1 MKQIILGTAGHIDH
15 GKTSLIKAVTGT
27 NTDRLKEEQL
37 RGITIELG
45 FASLDLPSGRHLGIV
60 DVPGHEKFV
69 KNMVAG
75 ATGIDMVVMVIA
87 ADEGVMPQTREHMEI
102 CSLLG
107 VEHGLV
113 ALTKID
119 MIDEE
124 WLELVEEDIREFV
137 AGTFLEDKS
146 IVPVSSA
153 NGEGIDT
160 FVAALDDLS
169 GQIPER
175 SSSNLFRLPV
185 DRVFTMKGFG
195 TVITG
200 SLMSGKVKVGDNVMI
215 YPSGIPSKVRGIQV
229 HGESVEAA
237 HSGMRTAINFQGLEK
252 ASIERGQVL
261 STANALLPSYMVDVS
276 LHYLESNKK
285 KIKNRSRVRLH
296 TGTSEIM
303 GNLILLEQEGLRP
316 GEDTVAQIRLDVP
329 VAVVR
334 DDRFVLRSYSPVR
347 TIGGGQV
354 LNPAPEKHKRFRPE
368 VVEGLKRLISDDL
381 EDVIAYHVMA
391 AGVRGVS
398 FSALMIMTNLSEK
411 PLDKYLQAM
420 LSRKDVIQI
429 DKDQRL
435 FVHKAG
441 FEGLQKDMAMHL
453 QAYHDKNLLKTGMS
467 KEELKSKL
475 PVTVGTRAF
484 TMALNQMTADKII
497 AQEGDSVKLTT
508 HKVLLGEDQTDMKK
522 KISGIYLE
530 NGLQPPYF
538 KEVVNT
544 LNYDLPHAKDVL
556 MILVAEGVLIKAKED
571 LYFHTEPMNG
581 LKEKLIAYLQTHGEI
596 TTPQFKEMTQASR
609 KYVIPLLEY
618 FDANHVTLR
627 VGDSRQLRQQR

>member
-581 LKEKLIAYLQTHGEI
+581 LKEILIAYLQTHGEI
-596 TTPQFKEMTQASR
+596 TTPLFKEMTQASR

>member
-75 ATGIDMVVMVIA
+75 ATGIDMVAMVIA

-107 VEHGLV
+107 IEHGLV

-119 MIDEE
+119 MIDAE

-137 AGTFLEDKS
+137 AGTFLEGKA

-153 NGEGIDT
+153 SGEGLEA
-160 FVAALDDLS
+160 FVEALDDLS
-169 GQIPER
+169 GRIPER

-200 SLMSGKVKVGDNVMI
+200 SLMSGKIKIGDNVMI
-215 YPSGIPSKVRGIQV
+215 YPSGISSKVRGIQV
-229 HGESVEAA
+229 HGESVETA

-252 ASIERGQVL
+252 AAIERGQVL

-285 KIKNRSRVRLH
+285 KIKNRSLVRFH

-303 GNLILLEQEGLRP
+303 GNLILLEQEELRP
-316 GEDTVAQIRLDVP
+316 GEDTVAQIRLDAP

-368 VVEGLKRLISDDL
+368 VIEGLKSLITLDP
-381 EDVIAYHVMA
+381 EGVIAYHVMA
-391 AGVRGVS
+391 AGVGGVS
-398 FSALMIMTNLSEK
+398 YSALMIMTNLSEK
-411 PLDKYLQAM
+411 PLEKYLQAM
-420 LSRKDVIQI
+420 LSRKDVLQI

-435 FVHKAG
+435 YVHKAR
-441 FEGLQKDMAMHL
+441 FESLKKDMTARL
-453 QAYHDKNLLKTGMS
+453 LAYHKKNPLKTGMPR
-467 KEELKSKL
+467 EELKSKL
-475 PVTVGTRAF
+475 PLNVGTKAF
-484 TMALNQMTADKII
+484 TMALNQMTADMGIV
-497 AQEGDSVKLTT
+497 QEGESVKLTT
-508 HKVLLGEDQTDMKK
+508 HKVSLGEDQAGMKK
-522 KISGIYLE
+522 KISNIYLE

-538 KEVVNT
+538 KEV
-544 LNYDLPHAKDVL
+544 LNILGFDSSHAKDVL
-556 MILVAEGVLIKAKED
+556 MLLVAEGVLIKAKED
-571 LYFHTEPMNG
+571 LYFHAEPMSG
-581 LKEKLIAYLQTHGEI
+581 LKQKLIAYLQTHGEI
-596 TTPQFKEMTQASR
+596 STPQFKEMTQASR
-609 KYVIPLLEY
+609 KFVIPLLEY
-618 FDANHVTLR
+618 FDASHVTLR
-627 VGDSRQLRQQR
+627 VGDSRKLRQKH

>member
-508 HKVLLGEDQTDMKK
+508 HKVSLGEDQTDMKK

>member
-215 YPSGIPSKVRGIQV
+215 YPSAIPSKVRGIQV

-354 LNPAPEKHKRFRPE
+354 LNPVPEKHKRFRPE

-453 QAYHDKNLLKTGMS
+453 QAYHDKNPLKTGMS

-497 AQEGDSVKLTT
+497 AQEGDSVRLTT
-508 HKVLLGEDQTDMKK
+508 HKVSLGEDQTDMKK

-544 LNYDLPHAKDVL
+544 LNYDFPHAKDVL